1 MADTR
6 RITAGIDIGSTTSKA
21 VVLID
26 GQIASCFIGPST
38 VNPTKTARQA
48 YQEVLN
54 GADVDHNQVSY
65 IVGTGYGRA
74 KVSFAHENVSEI
86 SCHARGAHYLLPEV
100 RTIVDIGGQ
109 DTKAISIDKY
119 GGIREFAMND
129 KCAAGTGRFLDFMA
143 KSMGMEIKDM
153 VQLHFEKGPPAMIS
167 STCSVFAESEV
178 INLVNEEVPL
188 PSIIKGLHKSVA
200 SRLNTLTRRV
210 GIEREIVLTGG
221 VAKNGGVVQSLEEM
235 LKIEFITL
243 PSDVDP
249 QIVGALGAAV
259 IAIEKAQS
267 DSNVTA
273 AGL

>member
-21 VVLID
+21 VVLMD

-38 VNPTKTARQA
+38 VNPTKTARQV
-48 YQEVLN
+48 YKEVLN
-54 GADVDHNQVSY
+54 GAGVDHDQVSY

-74 KVSFAHENVSEI
+74 KVDFAHENVSEI

-153 VQLHFEKGPPAMIS
+153 VQLHSEKGPPAMIS

-178 INLVNEEVPL
+178 INLINEEVPL

-200 SRLNTLTRRV
+200 SRLNTLARRV
-210 GIEREIVLTGG
+210 GIEKEIVLTGG
-221 VAKNGGVVQSLEEM
+221 VAKNGGVVDTLEEM
-235 LKIEFITL
+235 LRHEFINF
-243 PSDVDP
+243 PSNVDP
-249 QIVGALGAAV
+249 QIAGALGAAV

-267 DSNVTA
+267 EPKITV
-273 AGL
+273 AG